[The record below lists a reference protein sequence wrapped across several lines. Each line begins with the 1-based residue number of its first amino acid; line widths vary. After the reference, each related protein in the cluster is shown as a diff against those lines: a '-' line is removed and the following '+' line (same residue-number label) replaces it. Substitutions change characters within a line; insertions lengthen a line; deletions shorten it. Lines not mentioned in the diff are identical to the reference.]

1 MHRANVQR
9 ANLKFKLMA
18 LAMMGLSCLGLSWNA
33 LAAAKSHKQLMKEC
47 MAELERTST
56 GVAIQ
61 DLHRACEEQ
70 IKAHKDHPNDPRPA
84 TAPLPSVVPP
94 T

>member
-1 MHRANVQR
+1 MQRANV
-9 ANLKFKLMA
+9 NFKLMA
-18 LAMMGLSCLGLSWNA
+18 LALMGLSWLGAPWTA
-33 LAAAKSHKQLMKEC
+33 MAAAKSHKRLMKEC

-70 IKAHKDHPNDPRPA
+70 IKAHKDHPNDKRPV

>member
-1 MHRANVQR
+1 
-9 ANLKFKLMA
+9 
-18 LAMMGLSCLGLSWNA
+18 
-33 LAAAKSHKQLMKEC
+33 MKEC

-70 IKAHKDHPNDPRPA
+70 IKAHKDHPNDKRPV

>member
-1 MHRANVQR
+1 MNY
-9 ANLKFKLMA
+9 KLIA
-18 LAMMGLSCLGLSWNA
+18 LACMGLQWLGLPC
-33 LAAAKSHKQLMKEC
+33 AATAATAATKSHRQLMKEC

-61 DLHRACEEQ
+61 DLHRACEQQLE
-70 IKAHKDHPNDPRPA
+70 AHKDHPNDPRPV